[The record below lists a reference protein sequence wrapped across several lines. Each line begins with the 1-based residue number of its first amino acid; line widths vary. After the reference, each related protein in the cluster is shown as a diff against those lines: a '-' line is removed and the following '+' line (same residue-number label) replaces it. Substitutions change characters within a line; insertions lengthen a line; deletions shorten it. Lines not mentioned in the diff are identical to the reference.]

1 MPNTEIHADHHGQKN
16 TTKTHLLA
24 AAMVEQ
30 TSSGGSLYPVHLYEP
45 KLDGTQKSAEQ
56 HQDIANEVQGEASDP
71 FNSALKW
78 ALRWKVTNNK
88 FMAPSLQIVKKG

>member
-30 TSSGGSLYPVHLYEP
+30 TSSGGSLFPVHLYGP
-45 KLDGTQKSAEQ
+45 KLDGTHMSVEQ
-56 HQDIANEVQGEASDP
+56 HQDTANEGKQDHQWPYFWRLSP
-71 FNSALKW
+71 
-78 ALRWKVTNNK
+78 K
-88 FMAPSLQIVKKG
+88 FWQ